1 MIPTNDSNNTQ
12 DEGRQDIGVP
22 LVNMEDPEI
31 VKLAARQDASMRA
44 VEEVCDSLGA
54 ALRSRR
60 LQWYNKQII
69 RKNG

>member
-12 DEGRQDIGVP
+12 DEGSQDIGVP

-31 VKLAARQDASMRA
+31 VKLAVRHDASMRA

-54 ALRSRR
+54 AVRSFRGDF
-60 LQWYNKQII
+60 
-69 RKNG
+69 NGIKADH